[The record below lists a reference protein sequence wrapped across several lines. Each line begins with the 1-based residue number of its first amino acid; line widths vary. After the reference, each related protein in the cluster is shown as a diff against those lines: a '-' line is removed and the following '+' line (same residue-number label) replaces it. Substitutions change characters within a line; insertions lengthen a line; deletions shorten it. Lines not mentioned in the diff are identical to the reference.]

1 MISLDSAL
9 ACFARVLRALP
20 AEAASPLAALNRV
33 LAEDVAAATD
43 LPRFDQSAMD
53 GYAFNSADTAA
64 ASPEQP
70 VLLPVTQQ
78 LAARGSAEPPQL
90 ARGTAARILTGAML
104 PLGADTMVP
113 QERAERVGDALRFVA
128 PGSARRNIRWRGE
141 ELRRGTRLAEAGQ
154 RIGPGLLASLVNA
167 DVETVRLHRAPRIRC
182 FVTGDEIRPAG
193 TPLRHGEIH
202 DSNGPLVGAVL
213 AGWGHAVAPA
223 QHLGDDE
230 TEVRAALAAAFA
242 DSDLVISTGGASVGD
257 KDYLPAVA
265 ESLGAQRVFWK
276 VAQKP
281 GKPIFFGVLER
292 ADGSQCAM
300 LALPGNPGAVLIG
313 LLLHVRSALDVL
325 EGQRQPGPQW
335 QTGCL
340 AAPVERDSDRDRLVR
355 MQVGID
361 AEGRVQL
368 RPLPHQDSHM
378 LSNLGRADALVWIE
392 SGTGTVDVGARLR
405 WLPMPA

>member
-1 MISLDSAL
+1 MITLEAAL
-9 ACFARVLRALP
+9 ARYILDLQPLP
-20 AEAASPLAALNRV
+20 TETISPVSALNRV
-33 LAEDVAAATD
+33 LAQPVHAETD

-53 GYAFNSADTAA
+53 GYAFRSADTADA
-64 ASPEQP
+64 TEQAP
-70 VLLPVTQQ
+70 VLLPITQQ
-78 LAARGSAEPPQL
+78 LPARGSAEPARL
-90 ARGTAARILTGAML
+90 APGTAARILTGAML
-104 PLGADTMVP
+104 PLGADTMIP
-113 QERAERVGDALRFVA
+113 QERAERIGDALRFVR
-128 PGSARRNIRWRGE
+128 PCSARRNIRSRGE
-141 ELRRGTRLAEAGQ
+141 ELRRGTALAEAGQ

-167 DVETVRLHRAPRIRC
+167 DVESVTAHRQPRIRC

-202 DSNGPLVGAVL
+202 DSNGPLIGAVL
-213 AGWGHAVAPA
+213 ASWGQAVAA
-223 QHLGDDE
+223 TQHLGDDE
-230 TEVRAALAAAFA
+230 AEVRTALAAAFA

-265 ESLGAQRVFWK
+265 ESLGVRRVFWK

-292 ADGSQCAM
+292 GDGSCCAM

-325 EGQRQPGPQW
+325 EGQRRPGPRW

-340 AAPVERDSDRDRLVR
+340 AAAVERDRDRDRLVR

-361 AEGRVQL
+361 AEGRVLLQ
-368 RPLPHQDSHM
+368 PLPHQDSHM
-378 LSNLGRADALVWIE
+378 LSNLGRADALVWIQ
-392 SGTGTVDVGARLR
+392 SGAGTVEAGARLR
-405 WLPMPA
+405 WLALPD